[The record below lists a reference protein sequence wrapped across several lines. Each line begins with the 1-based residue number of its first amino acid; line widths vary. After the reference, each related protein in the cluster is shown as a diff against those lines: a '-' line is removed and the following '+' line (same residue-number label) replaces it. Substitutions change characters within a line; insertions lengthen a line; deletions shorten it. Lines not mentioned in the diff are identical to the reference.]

1 MNRFVPFFLIFFSLA
16 AVSPL
21 RAGDLRMAKRHGAYG
36 VEIAINRNPPIVGDN
51 QIEISITEGNGR
63 RVSEAQVL
71 VNYYMPPMPRM
82 APMNYTIPARL
93 KGAAYQA
100 VMHLIMDGPWIIA
113 LKITLGGKRSTVKFH
128 INAR

>member
-1 MNRFVPFFLIFFSLA
+1 MKMIRFLLSVLVLFSMA
-16 AVSPL
+16 APPVQALES
-21 RAGDLRMAKRHGAYG
+21 RTMMGEYEVGIRID
-36 VEIAINRNPPIVGDN
+36 RNPPSVGEN
-51 QIEISITEGNGR
+51 PIEIEIKGSGGR
-63 RVSEAQVL
+63 RITEAQVL

-82 APMNYTIPARL
+82 APMNYTTLAGL
-93 KGAAYQA
+93 KGDRYRA

>member
-1 MNRFVPFFLIFFSLA
+1 M
-16 AVSPL
+16 
-21 RAGDLRMAKRHGAYG
+21 G
-36 VEIAINRNPPIVGDN
+36 ENP
-51 QIEISITEGNGR
+51 IEIEIKGPGGR
-63 RVSEAQVL
+63 RITEAQVL

-82 APMNYTIPARL
+82 APMNYLTPADL
-93 KGAAYQA
+93 KGDRYRA

>member
-1 MNRFVPFFLIFFSLA
+1 MRIRFLLPLLILFSVTALPA
-16 AVSPL
+16 QAL
-21 RAGDLRMAKRHGAYG
+21 EARKAMGDYDVG
-36 VEIAINRNPPIVGDN
+36 ITINRNPPSVGEN
-51 QIEISITEGNGR
+51 PIEIEIKGPGGR
-63 RVSEAQVL
+63 RITEAQVL

-82 APMNYTIPARL
+82 APMNYLTPADL
-93 KGAAYQA
+93 KGDRYRA